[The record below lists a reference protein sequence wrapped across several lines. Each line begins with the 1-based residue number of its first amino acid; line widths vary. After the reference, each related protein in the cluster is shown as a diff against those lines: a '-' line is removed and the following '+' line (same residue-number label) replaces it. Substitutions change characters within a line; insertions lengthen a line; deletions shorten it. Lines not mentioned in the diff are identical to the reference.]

1 MWPYRLRQLPPSGGA
16 PPLRPPVM
24 ERVDDHRSELL
35 MLRREIAG
43 LQRRQD
49 KNPSEDIAL
58 LLDAFGTDMRTAV
71 ISDIERMLEEYL
83 LEEYKQDEEETP
95 VPWWRRLF
103 SL

>member
-24 ERVDDHRSELL
+24 ERVDDHRSELET
-35 MLRREIAG
+35 LRREIAG

-58 LLDAFGTDMRTAV
+58 LLDAFGTDMRTAI
-71 ISDIERMLEEYL
+71 ISDIERILEEYL

>member
-1 MWPYRLRQLPPSGGA
+1 MGPYRLRQLPPSGGA
-16 PPLRPPVM
+16 PPQTTPVM
-24 ERVDDHRSELL
+24 ERVDDHRSELET
-35 MLRREIAG
+35 LRREIAG

-58 LLDAFGTDMRTAV
+58 LLDAFGTDMRTAI
-71 ISDIERMLEEYL
+71 ISDIERILEEYL

-95 VPWWRRLF
+95 VSWWRRLF

>member
-1 MWPYRLRQLPPSGGA
+1 
-16 PPLRPPVM
+16 M
-24 ERVDDHRSELL
+24 ERVDDHRSELET
-35 MLRREIAG
+35 LRREIAG

-58 LLDAFGTDMRTAV
+58 LLDAFGTDMRTAI
-71 ISDIERMLEEYL
+71 ISDIERILEEYL